1 MNRDVKLILVLWV
14 ALPALINGRQVDE
27 PSNFKE
33 EVTWELRNY
42 NGTIVVGSGAPPKL
56 WVRAFPQVQR
66 KKVLPSLLQSYYIIF
81 LHLILKKTCTHFI
94 YTYLLGAS

>member
-56 WVRAFPQVQR
+56 WVRAFPQVKR
-66 KKVLPSLLQSYYIIF
+66 KKVNEKSKKKSTAGPQPSSAYSFKKLLTF
-81 LHLILKKTCTHFI
+81 
-94 YTYLLGAS
+94 YT

>member
-14 ALPALINGRQVDE
+14 ALPALINGTQVYE
-27 PSNFKE
+27 PSNSKE

-56 WVRAFPQVQR
+56 WVRAFPRVKR
-66 KKVLPSLLQSYYIIF
+66 KKVNEKSKKKSTAGPQPSSAYSFKKLLTF
-81 LHLILKKTCTHFI
+81 
-94 YTYLLGAS
+94 YT

>member
-14 ALPALINGRQVDE
+14 ALPALINGTQVYE
-27 PSNFKE
+27 PSNSKE

-56 WVRAFPQVQR
+56 WVRAFPQVKR
-66 KKVLPSLLQSYYIIF
+66 KKVNEKSKKKSTAGPQPSSAYSFKKLLTF
-81 LHLILKKTCTHFI
+81 
-94 YTYLLGAS
+94 YT